1 MEDKQDKL
9 LNSIMVSFVAQ
20 MDAAMETSKKISEHS
35 KEEEL
40 SPDSFLSGLVY
51 RLMTPMTDD
60 ELKTSMDKANEIISA
75 EDSEETDDEEEYEF
89 GKGLYSPISQDYG
102 DQVIV
107 SRVVKRNDC
116 NCSFCI
122 RVRKCLD
129 DYKSHETDDQL
140 AQMFKDAIDNTC
152 DIHNISI

>member
-1 MEDKQDKL
+1 
-9 LNSIMVSFVAQ
+9 
-20 MDAAMETSKKISEHS
+20 
-35 KEEEL
+35 
-40 SPDSFLSGLVY
+40 
-51 RLMTPMTDD
+51 MTPMTDD

-75 EDSEETDDEEEYEF
+75 EDSEETDEEEYEF

>member
-75 EDSEETDDEEEYEF
+75 EDSEETDEE
-89 GKGLYSPISQDYG
+89 
-102 DQVIV
+102 
-107 SRVVKRNDC
+107 
-116 NCSFCI
+116 
-122 RVRKCLD
+122 
-129 DYKSHETDDQL
+129 
-140 AQMFKDAIDNTC
+140 
-152 DIHNISI
+152 